1 MKTSF
6 LIVKWDTFE
15 KVWINFLVSD
25 DLAYTGL
32 YSQKS
37 KGMGEVI
44 FGDSCWERVGFWY
57 ARIIFVIMVQL

>member
-15 KVWINFLVSD
+15 KVWINFLILN

-32 YSQKS
+32 LES
-37 KGMGEVI
+37 EVQGDGWNHFWEHMLGGRV
-44 FGDSCWERVGFWY
+44 FGTLG
-57 ARIIFVIMVQL
+57 

>member
-15 KVWINFLVSD
+15 KVWINFLISD

-44 FGDSCWERVGFWY
+44 LGDSCWEGVEFWY
-57 ARIIFVIMVQL
+57 GRIIIMVQL